1 MCDTALKL
9 GRAAAPEK
17 ATVLLAF
24 PLFYNGAIDSDLIM
38 VEEYSSS
45 SLFLTLADLFWETI
59 FPLKPLFQVVIKCNS
74 VLLVVKQQWNNTPG
88 V

>member
-1 MCDTALKL
+1 MNQLSSSESSAKLKRQELKSVFVCDTALKL

-45 SLFLTLADLFWETI
+45 SLFLTLADLF
-59 FPLKPLFQVVIKCNS
+59 
-74 VLLVVKQQWNNTPG
+74 
-88 V
+88 